1 MKFIKGL
8 KQLICK
14 HKWKELPRFV
24 NLRTGVVKIRYKCV
38 KCGKE
43 LGK

>member
-1 MKFIKGL
+1 MKFIKSL

-24 NLRTGVVKIRYKCV
+24 NLRMEETD
-38 KCGKE
+38 E
-43 LGK
+43 AE